1 MGDNGRTLQR
11 RIVVSSLNTPESLRT
26 VYREPTGAPLD
37 KVIHQLD
44 DHCRDFLA
52 KSPFMVLSTAADDGT
67 VDGSPKGGEPG
78 FAQVL
83 HDGRVAW
90 ADSSG
95 NNRLDSFE
103 NIVRNPKVALLFMIP
118 GLAETL
124 RINGTASLETDPVLC
139 ELLSLGGRPAKVVVT
154 VVPDEAYV
162 HCAKAFRRAS
172 LWEPETWLA
181 ADERPDGLAMIQDH
195 AAINDVPLEKLQ
207 TMYDDDVE
215 ATMWRPGG
223 GLET

>member
-1 MGDNGRTLQR
+1 MT
-11 RIVVSSLNTPESLRT
+11 SLNSAKDLRT

-37 KVIHQLD
+37 KVVHRLD

-67 VDGSPKGGEPG
+67 VDGSPKGGEAG

-83 HDGRVAW
+83 DDGRVAW

-124 RINGTASLETDPVLC
+124 RINGTATLETGAALC
-139 ELLSLGGRPAKVVVT
+139 EQLSLGGRPAKVVVT
-154 VVPDEAYV
+154 VLPDEAYV
-162 HCAKAFRRAS
+162 HCAKAFKRAS
-172 LWEPETWLA
+172 LWEPDTWLGP
-181 ADERPDGLAMIQDH
+181 DELPDGLAMIRDH

-207 TMYDDDVE
+207 TMYDEEAE
-215 ATMWRPGG
+215 ATLWKPGG
-223 GLET
+223 GLDG